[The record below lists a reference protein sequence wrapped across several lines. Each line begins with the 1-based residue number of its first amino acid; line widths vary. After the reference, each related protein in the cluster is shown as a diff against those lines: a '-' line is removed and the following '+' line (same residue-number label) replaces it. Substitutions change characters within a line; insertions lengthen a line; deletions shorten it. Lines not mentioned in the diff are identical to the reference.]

1 MRFSKIVRMFKHGN
15 VAVCGLRGRGKDML
29 MANVV
34 VRRRKPYI
42 SNVDYGGKFNE
53 LDFSAIDCGKN
64 TYNDFIS
71 GTLKPYTF
79 PYPDGTD
86 VYISDVGVYLP
97 AQYCNELNKRYPYL
111 PVFMALSRHL
121 GKCNVH
127 YNVQALPRAWDKLR
141 EQVDQYIDCRSCICL
156 FGKIVIQRIRIYE
169 RYESCVNHVPPLR
182 VGFHIKP
189 DMTSEILQANYLAS
203 HGVIKSKWL
212 FYINRSKYDTRRFK
226 TLLEGGSS
234 ST

>member
-1 MRFSKIVRMFKHGN
+1 MFISSVVRLFKRGN

-42 SNVDYGGKFNE
+42 SNVDYGGKFND
-53 LDFSAIDCGKN
+53 LDFSLIDCGKN
-64 TYNDFIS
+64 TYQNFIS
-71 GTLKPYTF
+71 GDLKAYIF

-141 EQVDQYIDCRSCICL
+141 EQVDQYINCRGCFVL
-156 FGKIVIQRIRIYE
+156 FGKIVFQKIRIYE
-169 RYESCVNHVPPLR
+169 QYDACVSNVPPLR
-182 VGFHIKP
+182 LSWHFKESTTDQVLKA
-189 DMTSEILQANYLAS
+189 SYLAS
-203 HGVIKSKWL
+203 HGKIKTGYL
-212 FYINRSKYDTRRFK
+212 FYINRSKYDSRRFK
-226 TLLEGGSS
+226 TMLSS
-234 ST
+234 GR

>member
-1 MRFSKIVRMFKHGN
+1 MRFSKIVRMFKRGN

-29 MANVV
+29 MSNVV

-64 TYNDFIS
+64 TYNDFIL

-156 FGKIVIQRIRIYE
+156 FGKIVIQHIRIYE